1 MLKRLSA
8 LGYDFSIL
16 KVTYEI
22 ILSLQ
27 KNDMLDD
34 LFALLY
40 ECSKK
45 ICISLV
51 KIGTNWKLEHL
62 KLLQLEQLKKMR
74 YYDW

>member
-51 KIGTNWKLEHL
+51 KIGTN
-62 KLLQLEQLKKMR
+62 
-74 YYDW
+74 